1 MPKGP
6 EHIAPTADISPAR
19 LALVATTT
27 SNMVLILDGEA
38 RIEWV
43 NGAFEAHTGYPLT
56 DIRGKKPFDLLPG
69 TGTDKETVARIRAHF
84 ANGEPFE
91 EDILHYTA
99 SGTPYW
105 VHTCSM
111 PIGKAEGVDPGFV
124 IIQTNISDRKRGE
137 RGLRIAASVFD
148 RSHEAILITDKHN
161 RIMDVNP
168 AFARITGYSRE
179 EVLGLNP
186 NILSSGRHSKAYYQS
201 MWRSIEQNDFWRGE
215 LWNRRKNGEE
225 YVELLSVSRVH
236 LEEPGQYFHV
246 ASFSDITA
254 LKNHAR
260 DLDRAANYDE
270 LTGLPNRQLLVERLR
285 TARQHADRQKRS
297 LSVCYL
303 DIDGFKAIND
313 EFGHDAGDK
322 ALKTVADRLAHS
334 LRRGDTIARIGGDEF
349 VILVQS
355 DNPEIVYQR
364 LLSEVSQPIPVAD
377 TFITVTASLGA
388 AIYPDDNTDAEG
400 LIRHADQAMYA
411 AKEKGRN
418 QFHIFDPGEDA
429 FRRQR
434 RNQLVEIGNALEHNE
449 FELYF
454 QPQVRLAD
462 CQVVGFEALI
472 RWNHPARGL
481 TTPGEFLPAVENSHL
496 EVPLGSWVLK
506 EAIHQMNLWN
516 EAGEQLA
523 VSINIGAP
531 HLMDRS
537 FVHYLESYLQSHPE
551 VNPEQI
557 TLEVLESTAL
567 EDIQRAENVLAKC
580 QTLGLQVALDDFGTG
595 FSSLTYLRTLPINM
609 IKIDQSFIRDMLQD
623 DSDRAI
629 VESVIFMAQRFEK
642 PTLAEGVET
651 MAQAE
656 ALMAMGCNLVQGYA
670 VARPMP
676 ASEVLPWLAMWR
688 ENASCKAQ
696 SEPPAS
702 DTGAGP
708 GCSTGRDGTP
718 SGRSQRLR

>member
-1 MPKGP
+1 MPTSP
-6 EHIAPTADISPAR
+6 EHIAPPAGISSAR

-27 SNMVLILDGEA
+27 SNMVLVLDAEA

-43 NGAFEAHTGYPLT
+43 NHAFEAQTGYALA
-56 DIRGKKPFDLLPG
+56 DIRGRKPFDLLPG
-69 TGTDKETVARIRAHF
+69 PDTDKQTIARIRNHF
-84 ANGEPFE
+84 AHGEPFD

-99 SGTPYW
+99 SGSPYW
-105 VHTCSM
+105 VHTCNM
-111 PIGKAEGVDPGFV
+111 PIGTAEGVEPGFV
-124 IIQTNISDRKRGE
+124 VIQTNISDRKHGE

-161 RIMDVNP
+161 HIMDVNP
-168 AFARITGYSRE
+168 AFSRITGYSRE

-186 NILSSGRHSKAYYQS
+186 NILSSGRHSPEYYRS
-201 MWRSIEQNDFWRGE
+201 MWQSIQQNDFWRGE

-225 YVELLSVSRVH
+225 YIELLSVSRVH

-246 ASFSDITA
+246 ASFTDITV

-285 TARQHADRQKRS
+285 TACQHADRQKRS

-349 VILVQS
+349 VILIQS
-355 DNPEIVYQR
+355 DSPEIVYQR
-364 LLSEVSQPIPVAD
+364 LLAEVGQPIPVAD
-377 TFITVTASLGA
+377 TFITVSACLGA

-418 QFHIFDPGEDA
+418 QFHIFDPSEDA
-429 FRRQR
+429 SRRQR
-434 RNQLVEIGNALEHNE
+434 RNQLVEIGNALENNE

-481 TTPGEFLPAVENSHL
+481 TMPGEFLPAVENSHL

-531 HLMDRS
+531 HLMDHS

-551 VNPEQI
+551 VDPKQI

-595 FSSLTYLRTLPINM
+595 FSSLTYLRTLPITM
-609 IKIDQSFIRDMLQD
+609 IKIDQSFIHDMLQD

-629 VESVIFMAQRFEK
+629 VESVIFMAQRFRK

-676 ASEVLPWLAMWR
+676 ASEVLPWLTAWR
-688 ENASCKAQ
+688 KNASCREQ
-696 SEPPAS
+696 PHPAS
-702 DTGAGP
+702 
-708 GCSTGRDGTP
+708 
-718 SGRSQRLR
+718 

>member
-1 MPKGP
+1 MPKSP
-6 EHIAPTADISPAR
+6 EHVAPTADISPAR

-43 NGAFEAHTGYPLT
+43 NGAFEAHTGYPLA
-56 DIRGKKPFDLLPG
+56 DIRGKKPFELLPG
-69 TGTDKETVARIRAHF
+69 TGTDKETVARIQAHF

-111 PIGKAEGVDPGFV
+111 PIGKAEGVEPGFV
-124 IIQTNISDRKRGE
+124 VIQTNISDRKHGE

-303 DIDGFKAIND
+303 NIDGFKAIND
-313 EFGHDAGDK
+313 EFGHNAGDK

-355 DNPEIVYQR
+355 DNPEIAYQR

-418 QFHIFDPGEDA
+418 QFHIFDPSEDA
-429 FRRQR
+429 SRRQR
-434 RNQLVEIGNALEHNE
+434 RNQLVEIGNALENNE

-481 TTPGEFLPAVENSHL
+481 TMPGEFLPAVENSHL

-531 HLMDRS
+531 HLMDHS

-551 VNPEQI
+551 VDPKQI

-595 FSSLTYLRTLPINM
+595 FSSLTYLRTLPITM
-609 IKIDQSFIRDMLQD
+609 IKIDQSFIHDMLQD

-629 VESVIFMAQRFEK
+629 VESVIFMAQRFRK

-676 ASEVLPWLAMWR
+676 ASEVLPWLTAWR
-688 ENASCKAQ
+688 KNASCREQ
-696 SEPPAS
+696 PHPAS
-702 DTGAGP
+702 
-708 GCSTGRDGTP
+708 
-718 SGRSQRLR
+718 

>member
-43 NGAFEAHTGYPLT
+43 NGAFEAHTGYPLA
-56 DIRGKKPFDLLPG
+56 DIRGKKPFELLPG
-69 TGTDKETVARIRAHF
+69 TGTDKETVARIQAHF

-99 SGTPYW
+99 SGTQYW

-111 PIGKAEGVDPGFV
+111 PIGKAEGVEPGFV
-124 IIQTNISDRKRGE
+124 IIQTNISDRKHGE

-148 RSHEAILITDKHN
+148 HSHEAILITDKHN

-349 VILVQS
+349 VILVQN

-472 RWNHPARGL
+472 RWNHPARSL
-481 TTPGEFLPAVENSHL
+481 TTPGEFLPAVENGHL

-537 FVHYLESYLQSHPE
+537 FVPYLESYLQSHPE

-696 SEPPAS
+696 PEPP
-702 DTGAGP
+702 
-708 GCSTGRDGTP
+708 C
-718 SGRSQRLR
+718 

>member
-1 MPKGP
+1 MSNAPDSNQTSPDLDPK
-6 EHIAPTADISPAR
+6 R
-19 LALVATTT
+19 LALVASATR
-27 SNMVLILDGEA
+27 NMVLILDAAG

-43 NGAFEAHTGYPLT
+43 NSAFERYTGYSLANILGKQPSEVLHGPDT
-56 DIRGKKPFDLLPG
+56 DPDTVRRIHQHLFRG
-69 TGTDKETVARIRAHF
+69 EV
-84 ANGEPFE
+84 FE
-91 EDILHYTA
+91 EDLLNYKA
-99 SGTPYW
+99 DGTPYW
-105 VHTCSM
+105 VHTYCM
-111 PIGKAEGVDPGFV
+111 PIGENEGVEPGFV
-124 IIQTNISDRKRGE
+124 VVQTNISDRKNSE
-137 RGLRIAASVFD
+137 RGLCIAASVFD

-168 AFARITGYSRE
+168 AFARITGYSWE

-260 DLDRAANYDE
+260 ELDRAANYDE

-303 DIDGFKAIND
+303 NIDGFKAIND
-313 EFGHDAGDK
+313 EFGHNAGDK

-334 LRRGDTIARIGGDEF
+334 LRRGDPIARIGGDEF

-355 DNPEIVYQR
+355 DTPEIAYQR

-388 AIYPDDNTDAEG
+388 AIYPNDNTDAEG

-418 QFHIFDPGEDA
+418 QFHIFDPSEDA
-429 FRRQR
+429 SRRQR
-434 RNQLVEIGNALEHNE
+434 RNQLVEIGNALENNE

-481 TTPGEFLPAVENSHL
+481 TMPGEFLPAVENSHL

-531 HLMDRS
+531 HLMDHS

-551 VNPEQI
+551 VDPKQI

-595 FSSLTYLRTLPINM
+595 FSSLTYLRTLPITM
-609 IKIDQSFIRDMLQD
+609 IKIDQSFIHDMLQD

-629 VESVIFMAQRFEK
+629 VESVIFMAQRFRK

-676 ASEVLPWLAMWR
+676 ASEVLPWLTAWR
-688 ENASCKAQ
+688 KTASCREQ
-696 SEPPAS
+696 PHPAS
-702 DTGAGP
+702 
-708 GCSTGRDGTP
+708 
-718 SGRSQRLR
+718 